1 MGRAFEFRKA
11 RKMKRWANMSKTF
24 TKFGRQISMA
34 VKQGGPDTTNNA
46 ILRMIVQNA
55 KGANMPKDRIE
66 AAIKKASSKDEKNYE
81 EVVYE
86 GYGPFGIAILVE
98 SATDNPVRTVASVRS
113 YLTRAGGSL
122 GTKGSLDFLFERKGV
137 FKLKAEGQ
145 NIEDLELELIDF
157 GLEKIELN
165 EEDNELVIYTAFSDF
180 GTMQKCLEEKGIEV
194 ISAESQRLPLNTV
207 ELTDEQ
213 AETISNLIEK
223 FDEDED
229 VTAVYHN
236 MKE

>member
-34 VKQGGPDTTNNA
+34 VKQGGADMGNNS

-86 GYGPFGIAILVE
+86 GYGQFGIAILVE
-98 SATDNPVRTVASVRS
+98 CATDNPVRTVASVRS
-113 YLTRAGGSL
+113 YLTRAGGTL

-137 FKLKAEGQ
+137 FKLKGEGL
-145 NIEDLELELIDF
+145 NPEDLELELIDF
-157 GLEKIELN
+157 GAEKIELN
-165 EEDNELVIYTAFSDF
+165 EDNEIVIYTDF
-180 GTMQKCLEEKGIEV
+180 GDFGNMQKCLEERGMEL
-194 ISAESQRLPLNTV
+194 ISSESQRIPLNTV

-213 AETISNLIEK
+213 AEAISNLIEK

-229 VTAVYHN
+229 VTSVYHN